1 MSKMMLVEI
10 SATRP
15 IHHSRN
21 FSPIEMS
28 KGDKRSLCLD
38 SAPQLGWSN
47 SWQSASG
54 SLHTYVIVMWQM
66 QKKKHANTKT
76 DTHTKCKARQWSDLG
91 PAKKTIQLQNS
102 DISPDEVHLWADK
115 DVKDETFVSFGKSS
129 IPGFGLW
136 VNKSWAM
143 YVNNWM
149 KIHSHVF
156 RGGL

>member
-1 MSKMMLVEI
+1 MMLVEI
-10 SATRP
+10 SAICP

-28 KGDKRSLCLD
+28 KGDKRRPRLD
-38 SAPQLGWSN
+38 SAPQLGWSK

-54 SLHTYVIVMWQM
+54 SLHTDVIWHIK
-66 QKKKHANTKT
+66 KKKHTNTKRE
-76 DTHTKCKARQWSDLG
+76 THKKCKARQWSDLG

-102 DISPDEVHLWADK
+102 EISPDEVHLWADK